1 MTSRKLTA
9 LVAAMAL
16 ATTALA
22 ACGDDDE
29 DDTAAPPPPAATQP
43 AQTATNGAEEPA
55 TGGTVEVA
63 ADPGGDL
70 AYVQD
75 SLTAQAG
82 TVTFE
87 FTNEASVPHDFNI
100 EQDGDTVDGTE
111 VITEAEE
118 TLTVELEPGTYMY
131 YCSVGDHREAGMEG
145 RLTVE

>member
-22 ACGDDDE
+22 ACGDDE
-29 DDTAAPPPPAATQP
+29 EDTAAPPPAATQP
-43 AQTATNGAEEPA
+43 AQTATNGADEPA
-55 TGGTVEVA
+55 AGETVEVA

-70 AYVQD
+70 AYVQN

-82 TVTFE
+82 TVAFE
-87 FTNEASVPHDFNI
+87 FTNEASVPHDFNV
-100 EQDGDTVDGTE
+100 EQDGETIAGTE

-118 TLTVELEPGTYMY
+118 TLTVELEPGTYAY